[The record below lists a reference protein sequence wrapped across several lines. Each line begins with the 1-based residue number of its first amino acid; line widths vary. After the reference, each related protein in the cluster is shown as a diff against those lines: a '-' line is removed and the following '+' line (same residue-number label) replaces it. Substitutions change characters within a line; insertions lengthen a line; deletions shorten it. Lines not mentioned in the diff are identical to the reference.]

1 MATNEEFLAARNNV
15 EQLKIRE
22 RSLLAALR
30 QTQQHLNEVQSKLE
44 LARHVG
50 RDLDGVAISVSEDTV
65 GQWVDMHTLATGEG
79 VSKREVHM
87 YKAVNGDYWLVR
99 VNESSM
105 LWTRFQGG
113 RAIGFGHSW
122 TREQATAIA
131 ERWLKGDDTIL
142 H

>member
-1 MATNEEFLAARNNV
+1 MATNEELLAARRNI

-22 RSLLAALR
+22 RSLLAALQ
-30 QTQQHLNEVQSKLE
+30 QTQRHLNEVQSKLE

-50 RDLDGVAISVSEDTV
+50 RDLDGIAISVHEDTV
-65 GQWVDMHTLATGEG
+65 GQWVDMATLATGEG
-79 VSKREVHM
+79 LHLREVHM

-99 VNESSM
+99 VYESS
-105 LWTRFQGG
+105 LTWTRFQGG

-122 TREQATAIA
+122 TKEQAMAIA